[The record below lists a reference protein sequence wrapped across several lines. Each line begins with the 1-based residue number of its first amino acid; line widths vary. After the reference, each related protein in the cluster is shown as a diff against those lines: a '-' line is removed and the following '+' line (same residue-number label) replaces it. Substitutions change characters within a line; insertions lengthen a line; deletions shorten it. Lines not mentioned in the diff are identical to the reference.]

1 MCVLTLGWLPFDS
14 EMAVKNI
21 MGMVLAVVG
30 MIIYS
35 WAVELEKQSINKA
48 LPLSKNSEE
57 DQTFE
62 GRDGE
67 FSCEGC

>member
-1 MCVLTLGWLPFDS
+1 
-14 EMAVKNI
+14 
-21 MGMVLAVVG
+21 MGMVLPVVG
-30 MIIYS
+30 MIIYN